1 MRKLLLPALAA
12 CALLAAGAPV
22 ASAHKS
28 HVATVSLGTKLS
40 RAAGAIKGLE
50 KTVKA
55 LFNNDSGQKDAIHTV
70 DGKVAALGATVQ
82 GILSGVPLI
91 TGGLTALGTALAD
104 PVTGLVGLNHAR
116 PQFGAFTGAG
126 VIIGGTG
133 QTTGAS
139 GPKANVISTGAV
151 PGVYVVDFGNDVSL
165 RVFSVN
171 VFPPG
176 PGTTVPSAGATDCGV
191 SSSAAALCAAAE
203 GSGTPDASVNHVA
216 IQIGNG
222 TAAAPAGGFS
232 VTAISG

>member
-55 LFNNDSGQKDAIHTV
+55 LFNNDAGQKDAIHTV
-70 DGKVAALGATVQ
+70 DGKVAALGVTVQ
-82 GILSGVPLI
+82 GILDGVPAI
-91 TGGLTALGTALAD
+91 TNALKD

-126 VIIGGTG
+126 TIIGGTG
-133 QTTGAS
+133 QTAGAS
-139 GPKANVISTGAV
+139 GPKANVISTGAI

-191 SSSAAALCAAAE
+191 SSAAAALCAGAE

-222 TAAAPAGGFS
+222 SAAAPAGGFS

>member
-50 KTVKA
+50 KTAKA
-55 LFNNDSGQKDAIHTV
+55 LFNNDAGQKEAIHTV

-82 GILSGVPLI
+82 TILSGVPAI
-91 TGGLTALGTALAD
+91 VNGLTALQTALQD
-104 PVTGLVGLNHAR
+104 PVTGLVGLNLAR
-116 PQFGAFTGAG
+116 PQFGNYSSTGTFL
-126 VIIGGTG
+126 GGTG
-133 QTTGAS
+133 TVAS
-139 GPKANVISTGAV
+139 GPKANAIGASGGAFVI
-151 PGVYVVDFGNDVSL
+151 DFGNDVSK

-171 VFPPG
+171 PFPG
-176 PGTTVPSAGATDCGV
+176 
-191 SSSAAALCAAAE
+191 SAAAGVPQVTDCANA
-203 GSGTPDASVNHVA
+203 GSTCGGLQGVASDTNVNHVLVLFGA
-216 IQIGNG
+216 GG
-222 TAAAPAGGFS
+222 TAPAAGFS